1 MNVVLYSMGFPF
13 IGLTTT
19 KKKKER
25 TNQNRNYII
34 NRDDC
39 SLCCTCMI
47 IIRRAK
53 ALRRRGEFSVSS
65 IQLVSLRDTSG
76 IEKVNDARTRFFFN
90 DENKPVGFMRRNK
103 TKKWHAANTTKN
115 KRRIEAIDS
124 SLYYSLDSRGVGCSP
139 VLHHRT
145 KRSNDVMSR
154 AHPPLPI
161 HGDEEPHPDGIG
173 LIAYLF
179 ELVKVRVTPP

>member
-1 MNVVLYSMGFPF
+1 
-13 IGLTTT
+13 
-19 KKKKER
+19 
-25 TNQNRNYII
+25 
-34 NRDDC
+34 
-39 SLCCTCMI
+39 MI